1 MEIIDQYPVFIQNS
15 TIAGNIKNID
25 NVTFE
30 NTIIGS
36 PTETITLNVTN
47 GVVFNHDVTFSGT
60 VNMTAATEKNN
71 KYVFDTEIN
80 TDFNLTD
87 TTKQD
92 DDWNRPEAERINIFN
107 FGSHAKIGSHATFNV
122 DNSTMT
128 FENGSV
134 FEGTIKSGTNTNNFV
149 IKAGATFN
157 GTIEM
162 ADAINNITIEDG
174 AILGPNFHIVETNTE
189 SEAAN
194 AKYDTLTLF
203 NDIDFTNLDVK
214 GLDQINIGTQ
224 ARGEM
229 INMDIV
235 FDELNSLL
243 GGGKNTIKFWG
254 DNDNHLTF
262 HNETNRTFAV
272 AADQSAV
279 ASQPYTRYEASDT
292 ASGTKY
298 YIDVHN
304 DINLQIL

>member
-1 MEIIDQYPVFIQNS
+1 M
-15 TIAGNIKNID
+15 
-25 NVTFE
+25 TFE

-36 PTETITLNVTN
+36 PAETITLNVAN
-47 GVVFNHDVTFSGT
+47 GVVFNNSVTFSGS
-60 VNMTAATEKNN
+60 VNMVAVAEKNN
-71 KYVFDTEIN
+71 KYTFDTEIN
-80 TDFNLTD
+80 TDFNFTD

-92 DDWNRPEAERINIFN
+92 DDWNRPEAERINAFT

-122 DNSTMT
+122 DHSTMT

-174 AILGPNFHIVETNTE
+174 AILGPNFHITETNTE
-189 SEAAN
+189 SEAVN

-214 GLDQINIGTQ
+214 GLDQINIGTK

-262 HNETNRTFAV
+262 HNEANRTFSV

>member
-1 MEIIDQYPVFIQNS
+1 MAHITNS
-15 TIAGNIKNID
+15 VIAGNII
-25 NVTFE
+25 
-30 NTIIGS
+30 
-36 PTETITLNVTN
+36 N
-47 GVVFNHDVTFSGT
+47 GVDLDIKKSTIGIEGSTTPIKIEARGDFSISDESKFVGP
-60 VNMTAATEKNN
+60 VEIKNSEDYGN
-71 KYVFDTEIN
+71 KYYFDITIEN
-80 TDFNLTD
+80 DFTLTD
-87 TTKQD
+87 TTNLILNTYTNESSD
-92 DDWNRPEAERINIFN
+92 NTFT
-107 FGSHAKIGSHATFNV
+107 FGSHAKIGNHATFNV
-122 DNSTMT
+122 DHSTMT

-174 AILGPNFHIVETNTE
+174 AILGPNFHITETNTE
-189 SEAAN
+189 SEAVN
-194 AKYDTLTLF
+194 GKYDTLTLF

-243 GGGKNTIKFWG
+243 GGSKNTIKFWG

-262 HNETNRTFAV
+262 HNEANRTFSV

-279 ASQPYTRYEASDT
+279 ASQPYTRYEANDT

-298 YIDVHN
+298 FIDVHN

>member
-1 MEIIDQYPVFIQNS
+1 
-15 TIAGNIKNID
+15 
-25 NVTFE
+25 
-30 NTIIGS
+30 
-36 PTETITLNVTN
+36 
-47 GVVFNHDVTFSGT
+47 
-60 VNMTAATEKNN
+60 
-71 KYVFDTEIN
+71 
-80 TDFNLTD
+80 
-87 TTKQD
+87 
-92 DDWNRPEAERINIFN
+92 
-107 FGSHAKIGSHATFNV
+107 
-122 DNSTMT
+122 MT

-174 AILGPNFHIVETNTE
+174 AILGPNFHITETNTE
-189 SEAAN
+189 SEAVN

-279 ASQPYTRYEASDT
+279 ASQPYTRYEATDT

>member
-1 MEIIDQYPVFIQNS
+1 
-15 TIAGNIKNID
+15 
-25 NVTFE
+25 
-30 NTIIGS
+30 
-36 PTETITLNVTN
+36 
-47 GVVFNHDVTFSGT
+47 
-60 VNMTAATEKNN
+60 
-71 KYVFDTEIN
+71 
-80 TDFNLTD
+80 
-87 TTKQD
+87 
-92 DDWNRPEAERINIFN
+92 
-107 FGSHAKIGSHATFNV
+107 
-122 DNSTMT
+122 
-128 FENGSV
+128 
-134 FEGTIKSGTNTNNFV
+134 
-149 IKAGATFN
+149 
-157 GTIEM
+157 M

-174 AILGPNFHIVETNTE
+174 AILGPNFHITETNTE
-189 SEAAN
+189 SEAVN

-214 GLDQINIGTQ
+214 GLDQINIGTK

-262 HNETNRTFAV
+262 HNEANRTFAV

-292 ASGTKY
+292 ASGAKY